1 MVAATFLRKGTHMQ
15 TTASMYPSQYRQ
27 YMQAWKEAYAENP
40 EYFNESGFQWLVKHA
55 KRVGGSYKISNGM
68 IFRVFFPIYV
78 EPELPTSMLEV
89 FKDAKYT
96 VGASMQ
102 EVTDR
107 HGRQVSVGKAYQQL
121 AKRAGVPEET
131 IKSVMETYA
140 EVFGSSGAM
149 LLCVSR
155 HPYDIAGMSTGRAW
169 KSCHTIGGTTPR
181 DKRVYVREKAK
192 YDRMMRDQGDELKA
206 QYEESSAAYRNQK
219 AAYIEAV
226 SEWNAVLKSLEN
238 VLENESEG
246 IVERVLSDEILQVL
260 KGYTKSDRDELAS
273 VFVTVVQATL
283 DEMCRAL
290 VAMYL
295 KELSSEDSERVYR
308 HVLAGDDLHLDYT
321 YVRAFFSA
329 LEYAALYDSFNWT
342 ITRRV
347 SELILNEA
355 LKTCTRKKPEVMASL
370 IPVGLRV
377 TDSDSKMRSAA
388 MTRNELGKKLAA
400 PKLRVEPAG
409 GHVSYVRQD
418 VITGSVIA
426 YVIKPKAELL
436 TSIERTK
443 RVAPNLAELLEKK
456 FNRSNSDPLF
466 APMAR
471 VILRSANRRYLRA
484 GTVYGFSELPTI
496 RRQFG
501 EMVHTLTVALNKARK
516 RDYGM
521 LEPLAHEYNDD
532 VDTTYNEGASGGY
545 AKLENQSN
553 YVSNLGLRKYYSDYD
568 DSDFENEFGYNKRD
582 FIDNLLDYV
591 VRRIR
596 AALPNS
602 MSTSE
607 GYDEVEALA
616 RDIVTRAATEPLSN
630 LVNYVSSLLVQVRA
644 PVYRIGHA
652 YLPVRYLIAKVC
664 NGDSNPLDY
673 ADADDPESLAHYI
686 PQGMNLYGLDSLPD
700 WRLFETHMEENY
712 ISSGDDSD
720 QAYAKS
726 LRDLLL
732 AARDFPSG
740 ITLRELVGN
749 IIEQDAFA
757 KHISDMIANNV
768 SPVDQF
774 KLIMLAVYNK
784 SLDGEPV
791 AEYIPPHVLS
801 YLRENY

>member
-1 MVAATFLRKGTHMQ
+1 MQTVAA
-15 TTASMYPSQYRQ
+15 MYPSQYRG
-27 YMQAWKEAYAENP
+27 YMLAWKEAYAANP
-40 EYFNESGFQWLVKHA
+40 EYFNDSGFKWLAKHA
-55 KRVGGSYKISNGM
+55 KRVGGSYKTSNGM

-78 EPELPTSMLEV
+78 EPELPTSMLDV
-89 FKDAKYT
+89 FNDAQYT
-96 VGASMQ
+96 VDASKQ
-102 EVTDR
+102 VVTDR
-107 HGRQVSVGKAYQQL
+107 HGRHISAGKAYQQL
-121 AKRAGVPEET
+121 AKKSGKSEET

-169 KSCHTIGGTTPR
+169 KSCHTVGGTTLR

-192 YDRMMRDQGDELKA
+192 YDRMMSDHGAELEAKYA
-206 QYEESSAAYRNQK
+206 ELSAEYRNQK
-219 AAYIEAV
+219 AAYIDAV
-226 SEWNAVLKSLEN
+226 SEWNGVLKSLDD
-238 VLENESEG
+238 VLENEADG
-246 IVERVLSDEILQVL
+246 IVDRVLSDEILQVL
-260 KGYTKSDRDELAS
+260 KGFTKAGRAEVSGF
-273 VFVTVVQATL
+273 FVTAVQDTL
-283 DEMCRAL
+283 KQLGSAL
-290 VAMYL
+290 VAMHL
-295 KELSSEDSERVYR
+295 EELANDEANRVFTQIK
-308 HVLAGDDLHLDYT
+308 GDALPPEYTRWFSCALDD
-321 YVRAFFSA
+321 AA
-329 LEYAALYDSFNWT
+329 PEEYFNGV
-342 ITRRV
+342 ITRKV
-347 SELILNEA
+347 SELILKEA
-355 LKTCTRKKPEVMASL
+355 LTCARKQPEILASL
-370 IPVGLRV
+370 IPVGISLA
-377 TDSDSKMRSAA
+377 DADSKMRIAA
-388 MTRNELGKKLAA
+388 KTRNEIGVQLVE

-409 GHVSYVRQD
+409 QLVRYVKQD
-418 VITGSVIA
+418 VVTGSVIA

-436 TSIERTK
+436 TSLERTK

-521 LEPLAHEYNDD
+521 LEPSVHEYNDD
-532 VDTTYNEGASGGY
+532 VDTTYNEGTMFGHT
-545 AKLENQSN
+545 KLEDQRH
-553 YVSNLGLRKYYSDYD
+553 YVSSLGLRKDYSDYD

-591 VRRIR
+591 VRRIQ
-596 AALPNS
+596 AARPKPVFRNEIEEKE
-602 MSTSE
+602 T
-607 GYDEVEALA
+607 LA

-630 LVNYVSSLLVQVRA
+630 LVNYVSSLLVQVGA

-712 ISSGDDSD
+712 ISSGDDPD
-720 QAYAKS
+720 HAYAKS

-732 AARDFPSG
+732 AARDFPPG
-740 ITLRELVGN
+740 ITPKNLVGH
-749 IIEQDAFA
+749 IIEQDAYA
-757 KHISDMIANNV
+757 KHIPDMIANNV
-768 SPVDQF
+768 SPLDQF
-774 KLIMLAVYNK
+774 KLIMLDVYNTA
-784 SLDGEPV
+784 LNWEPV
-791 AEYIPPHVLS
+791 AEYIPPHVRS
-801 YLRENY
+801 YLSENY

>member
-1 MVAATFLRKGTHMQ
+1 MQ

-40 EYFNESGFQWLVKHA
+40 EYFNDSGFKWLAKHA

-89 FKDAKYT
+89 FNDAQYT
-96 VGASMQ
+96 VAASKQ

-107 HGRQVSVGKAYQQL
+107 HGRHVSVGKAYQQL
-121 AKRAGVPEET
+121 AKKAGVPEKT
-131 IKSVMETYA
+131 IKSVLETYA

-169 KSCHTIGGTTPR
+169 RSCHTIGGTSPR
-181 DKRVYVREKAK
+181 DKQAYVKKKAQ
-192 YDRMMRDQGDELKA
+192 YDRMMRDRGAELKD
-206 QYEESSAAYRNQK
+206 QYMMLSDEYKNQK
-219 AAYIEAV
+219 DAYIQAV
-226 SEWNAVLKSLEN
+226 TEWNEVLRSLEN
-238 VLENESEG
+238 VLENEAKG
-246 IVERVLSDEILQVL
+246 IVDRVLSDEILEVL
-260 KGYTKSDRDELAS
+260 NSFTKSDRDEVAS
-273 VFVTVVQATL
+273 VFVTAVQATL
-283 DEMCRAL
+283 DKMCPAL

-295 KELSSEDSERVYR
+295 EELSSEEANRIYIVYM
-308 HVLAGDDLHLDYT
+308 HLAGVDLLPSEYT
-321 YVRAFFSA
+321 RSFSDA
-329 LEYAALYDSFNWT
+329 LEDAAPEESFNGT
-342 ITRRV
+342 ILQKV

-355 LKTCTRKKPEVMASL
+355 LKTCARKQPEILASL
-370 IPVGLRV
+370 IPVGLSV
-377 TDSDSKMRSAA
+377 AASDSKMRSAA
-388 MTRNELGKKLAA
+388 DDRDELGKKLSE
-400 PKLRVEPAG
+400 PKLHVEPAG
-409 GHVSYVRQD
+409 ELFHYVRQD
-418 VITGSVIA
+418 VVTGSVIA
-426 YVIKPKAELL
+426 YVIKPKAGLL
-436 TSIERTK
+436 TSLERTK

-466 APMAR
+466 EPMAR

-496 RRQFG
+496 WRQFR

-521 LEPLAHEYNDD
+521 LEPLVHEYNDD
-532 VDTTYNEGASGGY
+532 VDTTYNEGTMFGH
-545 AKLENQSN
+545 AKLEDQRR

-591 VRRIR
+591 VRRIQ
-596 AALPNS
+596 AALPKS

-607 GYDEVEALA
+607 GLDEVEVLA
-616 RDIVTRAATEPLSN
+616 RDIVTRAATEPLSH
-630 LVNYVSSLLVQVRA
+630 LVNYVSSLLVQVGA

-686 PQGMNLYGLDSLPD
+686 PQGMNLYGLDSLLD
-700 WRLFETHMEENY
+700 WRLFKTHMEENY

-732 AARDFPSG
+732 AARDFPPG
-740 ITLRELVGN
+740 ITPRNLVGN

-757 KHISDMIANNV
+757 KHIPDMIANNV
-768 SPVDQF
+768 SPLDQF
-774 KLIMLAVYNK
+774 KLIFIDDYNLDFDSAESQQYLAPGVPDFFN
-784 SLDGEPV
+784 S
-791 AEYIPPHVLS
+791 
-801 YLRENY
+801 

>member
-1 MVAATFLRKGTHMQ
+1 MQ

-27 YMQAWKEAYAENP
+27 YMQAWKEAYAANP
-40 EYFNESGFQWLVKHA
+40 EYFNDSGFKWLAKHA

-96 VGASMQ
+96 VDASKQ

-107 HGRQVSVGKAYQQL
+107 HGRHVSAGKAYQQL
-121 AKRAGVPEET
+121 AKKAGVPEET
-131 IKSVMETYA
+131 VKSVLETYA

-169 KSCHTIGGTTPR
+169 KSCHTVGGTTPR
-181 DKRVYVREKAK
+181 DKQIYDRQKAK
-192 YDRMMRDQGDELKA
+192 YDRMMLDQGDALKA
-206 QYEESSAAYRNQK
+206 QYDELSADYRKQK
-219 AAYIEAV
+219 NAYIDAV
-226 SEWNAVLKSLEN
+226 SDWNAVLKSLEN
-238 VLENESEG
+238 VLENEADG
-246 IVERVLSDEILQVL
+246 IVDRVLSDEILLVL
-260 KGYTKSDRDELAS
+260 KSFTKSDRDAVAS
-273 VFVTVVQATL
+273 AFVRVVQDTL
-283 DEMCRAL
+283 YKMCLAL

-295 KELSSEDSERVYR
+295 EELSSEDSERVYMYIE
-308 HVLAGDDLHLDYT
+308 GDGLPLEYT
-321 YVRAFFSA
+321 YAFSEA
-329 LEYAALYDSFNWT
+329 LGYAAPNDYFNWT
-342 ITRRV
+342 ITRKV

-355 LKTCTRKKPEVMASL
+355 LKTCTRKQPEVLASL
-370 IPVGLRV
+370 IPVGLSV
-377 TDSDSKMRSAA
+377 ADSDSKMRSAA
-388 MTRNELGKKLAA
+388 KTRNELGVKLVE
-400 PKLRVEPAG
+400 PKLRVEPEG

-496 RRQFG
+496 RKQFG
-501 EMVHTLTVALNKARK
+501 GMVHTLTVALNKARK

-521 LEPLAHEYNDD
+521 LEPLVHEYNDD
-532 VDTTYNEGASGGY
+532 VDTTYNEGTTLGH
-545 AKLENQSN
+545 AKLKYQSN
-553 YVSNLGLRKYYSDYD
+553 FASNQGLRTYYSDYD
-568 DSDFENEFGYNKRD
+568 DSDFENEFGYNKQD

-591 VRRIR
+591 VRRIE
-596 AALPNS
+596 ASLPKS
-602 MSTSE
+602 MST
-607 GYDEVEALA
+607 GVGLDAVEALA

-630 LVNYVSSLLVQVRA
+630 LVNYVSSLLVQVGA
-644 PVYRIGHA
+644 PVYRIGRA
-652 YLPVRYLIAKVC
+652 YLPVRYLIARVC

-686 PQGMNLYGLDSLPD
+686 PQGMNLYGLDSLLG
-700 WRLFETHMEENY
+700 WRLFKTHMEENY
-712 ISSGDDSD
+712 ISSGDDLD

-732 AARDFPSG
+732 AARDFPPG
-740 ITLRELVGN
+740 ITPRDLVGN
-749 IIEQDAFA
+749 IIEKDVFA
-757 KHISDMIANNV
+757 KHIPEMIANNV
-768 SPVDQF
+768 SPLDQF
-774 KLIMLAVYNK
+774 KLMLAVSNA
-784 SLDGEPV
+784 LDGEPV

>member
-1 MVAATFLRKGTHMQ
+1 MQ

-27 YMQAWKEAYAENP
+27 YWQAWKEAYAENP
-40 EYFNESGFQWLVKHA
+40 EYFNDSGFKWLAKHA

-78 EPELPTSMLEV
+78 EPELPTSMLDV
-89 FKDAKYT
+89 FKEAKYT

-107 HGRQVSVGKAYQQL
+107 HGRNVSVGKAYQQL
-121 AKRAGVPEET
+121 AKRAGVPEKT
-131 IKSVMETYA
+131 IKSVLETYA

-169 KSCHTIGGTTPR
+169 RSCHTIGGTTPR

-192 YDRMMRDQGDELKA
+192 YDRMMRDQGDALKA
-206 QYEESSAAYRNQK
+206 QYEELSAAYRNQK
-219 AAYIEAV
+219 DAYIEAV
-226 SEWNAVLKSLEN
+226 SEWNAVLKSLES
-238 VLENESEG
+238 VISTEIEG
-246 IVERVLSDEILQVL
+246 VVDRVLSDAVITVL
-260 KGYTKSDRDELAS
+260 KNFTTADREQLLRW
-273 VFVTVVQATL
+273 FVTAVQKTL
-283 DEMCRAL
+283 SEMGKVL
-290 VAMYL
+290 VAMQL
-295 KELSSEDSERVYR
+295 AEELPADELDRVIPMI
-308 HVLAGDDLHLDYT
+308 LALAKGASIPAVYA
-321 YVRAFFSA
+321 VSFSNA
-329 LEYAALYDSFNWT
+329 MGTIAPDESFNWT
-342 ITRRV
+342 ALRRV
-347 SELILNEA
+347 SELILQDV
-355 LKTCTRKKPEVMASL
+355 LKTCIPSQPELMATL
-370 IPVGLRV
+370 KQAALDLE
-377 TDSDSKMRSAA
+377 DSYSGMQSAEK
-388 MTRNELGKKLAA
+388 TRNELGVKLAA
-400 PKLRVEPAG
+400 PELRVEPAG
-409 GHVSYVRQD
+409 ELFRYVRQD
-418 VITGSVIA
+418 VVTGSVIA

-496 RRQFG
+496 RRQFRD
-501 EMVHTLTVALNKARK
+501 MIYTLTVALNKARK

-521 LEPLAHEYNDD
+521 LEPLVHEYNDK
-532 VDTTYNEGASGGY
+532 VDTTYQEGASVGST
-545 AKLENQSN
+545 KLEGQRH
-553 YVSNLGLRKYYSDYD
+553 YVSSQGLYKYYDYD
-568 DSDFENEFGYNKRD
+568 SSDFENEFGYNKRD
-582 FIDNLLDYV
+582 FIENLLAYV
-591 VRRIR
+591 VRRIQ
-596 AALPNS
+596 AALPTKS
-602 MSTSE
+602 MSTKQ
-607 GYDEVEALA
+607 GLYEVEELA

-630 LVNYVSSLLVQVRA
+630 LVNYVSSLLAQVRA

-686 PQGMNLYGLDSLPD
+686 PQGMNLYGLDSLLD
-700 WRLFETHMEENY
+700 WRLFKTHMEENYEENY

-732 AARDFPSG
+732 AARDFPPG
-740 ITLRELVGN
+740 ITPRDLVGN
-749 IIEQDAFA
+749 IIEQDAYA
-757 KHISDMIANNV
+757 KHIPDMIANNV
-768 SPVDQF
+768 SPLDQF
-774 KLIMLAVYNK
+774 KLIMLAVYNT
-784 SLDGEPV
+784 SLDWEPV